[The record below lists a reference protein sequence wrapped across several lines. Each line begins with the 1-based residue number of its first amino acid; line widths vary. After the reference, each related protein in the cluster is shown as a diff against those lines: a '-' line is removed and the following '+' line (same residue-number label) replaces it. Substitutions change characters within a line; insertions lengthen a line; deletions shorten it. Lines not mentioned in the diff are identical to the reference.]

1 MLLGAYNIPPKV
13 LFYKENSALISELL
27 QPDGNQSLKP
37 VWHDFSV
44 IMQSYDPALSN
55 YSLHNN
61 ICCIESSVLLFI
73 RHHLLDMLVFSCSFL
88 H

>member
-55 YSLHNN
+55 YSDTLTFAALNRLFCYSSDT
-61 ICCIESSVLLFI
+61 IC
-73 RHHLLDMLVFSCSFL
+73 
-88 H
+88 